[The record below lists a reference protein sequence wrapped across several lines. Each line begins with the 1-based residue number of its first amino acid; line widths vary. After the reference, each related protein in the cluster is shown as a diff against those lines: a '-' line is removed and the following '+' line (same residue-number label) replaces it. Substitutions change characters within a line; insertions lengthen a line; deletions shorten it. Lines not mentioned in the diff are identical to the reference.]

1 MFTRHRKLLHT
12 LGLLA
17 AFGIA
22 STTLA
27 GDPPR
32 KPKPAAQENPAKK
45 PVSQRMDFKN
55 NVLPGQLATYE
66 VRRATRRSRPI
77 GKSLETFSYEQVATW
92 TQINMADPKPA
103 TATLYQ
109 MMADGPAKVLGYFK
123 DNKQLKS
130 APKASRSLLSRGST
144 RLESGEKS
152 MRNSPALTPRV
163 EGPERA
169 ILELVLDFAHWPP
182 KRIEAGHKWERDVK
196 APDFSGT
203 QTFEFVDLSK
213 EGGET
218 QARLTMFGSGRFAGG
233 LEREYEFGK
242 VQAVIHWARL
252 DQRLERIEAQASWRR
267 LRGDAPI
274 EYDMKIQVKLIHA
287 QRLAESVQE
296 RLKLQVEAINLAA
309 RETQLGHTRDATK
322 LVDGFV
328 QQYPD
333 SPWMPVIADLR
344 AKIKAQND
352 GQARLSNAELLKS
365 IGTLFLELEAANEKA
380 DDDARE
386 SATSLLAALASDYG
400 PRLRK
405 HAQSDD
411 EQTRGLAIFALAF
424 STKPDDFAS
433 AEAGCSDSSS
443 RVRTLTISAIAA
455 SGRSGVSAD
464 LLLKLL
470 EDKTAGVRARAA
482 DAIAACI
489 RRDDLSVQPLVD
501 ALDKMMVHDDTV
513 AVRRSAIRAIEAI
526 GGPGDIPRLEQ
537 ALSHELD
544 RGNRAAIQ
552 RAIERLRTGG

>member
-1 MFTRHRKLLHT
+1 MLQHRRHILHI
-12 LGLLA
+12 A
-17 AFGIA
+17 ALIALFGA
-22 STTLA
+22 APATLA

-32 KPKPAAQENPAKK
+32 KSKPVPREKPSKKPAP
-45 PVSQRMDFKN
+45 QRMDFKN
-55 NVLPGQLATYE
+55 NVLPGQLTTHE
-66 VRRATRRSRPI
+66 VRRATRRSRLT

-123 DNKQLKS
+123 DNMQLKS
-130 APKASRSLLSRGST
+130 APAAARSLLSRGST
-144 RLESGEKS
+144 RLESAEKS
-152 MRNSPALTPRV
+152 MRDSPALVPRV

-169 ILELVLDFAHWPP
+169 ILELVLDVAHWPP

-196 APDFSGT
+196 APDFTGT
-203 QTFEFVDLSK
+203 QTFEFVDLTK

-218 QARLTMFGSGRFAGG
+218 LARLTMYGSGRFSGG

-267 LRGDAPI
+267 LRGDVPV
-274 EYDMKIQVKLIHA
+274 EYDMKIQVKLLHA

-296 RLKLQVEAINLAA
+296 RLKQQVEAINLAA
-309 RETQLGHTRDATK
+309 RETQLGHTRDAAK
-322 LVDGFV
+322 LLEGFV

-352 GQARLSNAELLKS
+352 AQARLSNAELLKS

-386 SATSLLAALASDYG
+386 SAANLLSALANDYG

-405 HAQSDD
+405 HAESAD

-424 STKPDDFAS
+424 SAKPDDFAS
-433 AEAGCSDSSS
+433 VEDACSDSST
-443 RVRTLTISAIAA
+443 RVRTLAISAIAA
-455 SGRSGVSAD
+455 SGRSGVRAD

-482 DAIAACI
+482 DAVTACI
-489 RRDDLSVQPLVD
+489 RRDDLSIQSLVE
-501 ALDKMMVHDDTV
+501 ALDKVMVHDDAL

-544 RGNRAAIQ
+544 RDNRAAIQ
-552 RAIERLRTGG
+552 RAIERLRARG

>member
-1 MFTRHRKLLHT
+1 
-12 LGLLA
+12 
-17 AFGIA
+17 
-22 STTLA
+22 
-27 GDPPR
+27 
-32 KPKPAAQENPAKK
+32 
-45 PVSQRMDFKN
+45 
-55 NVLPGQLATYE
+55 
-66 VRRATRRSRPI
+66 
-77 GKSLETFSYEQVATW
+77 
-92 TQINMADPKPA
+92 
-103 TATLYQ
+103 
-109 MMADGPAKVLGYFK
+109 
-123 DNKQLKS
+123 
-130 APKASRSLLSRGST
+130 
-144 RLESGEKS
+144 
-152 MRNSPALTPRV
+152 
-163 EGPERA
+163 
-169 ILELVLDFAHWPP
+169 
-182 KRIEAGHKWERDVK
+182 
-196 APDFSGT
+196 
-203 QTFEFVDLSK
+203 
-213 EGGET
+213 
-218 QARLTMFGSGRFAGG
+218 
-233 LEREYEFGK
+233 
-242 VQAVIHWARL
+242 
-252 DQRLERIEAQASWRR
+252 
-267 LRGDAPI
+267 
-274 EYDMKIQVKLIHA
+274 MKIQVKLIHA